1 MEIEPGVNR
10 DIDRAGLAAIGRRL
24 RSILALHRYIGI
36 TGYGGTGHLFRPGPT
51 LGRVPASGRARLPE
65 HGPAANPA
73 GSRPVTTS
81 NSPDRQ
87 ELARAVAGCQ
97 RCPLASGRLGQV
109 PGDGADTPRLL
120 VVGDW
125 SRQRPDRFSAA
136 TVFGPEEDRMVWRMM
151 AAIGLDRDRVFVT
164 NLLKCCPAG
173 DRVDPAWT
181 TACRDHL
188 AAQIGLLR
196 PELILALGE
205 PAAAA
210 LTGSRAPLVR
220 RRCRWH
226 RSILAATPVPVMV
239 SFHPVFLLANPEMKA
254 LAWQDLQLVQRR
266 LQAAGPVP

>member
-1 MEIEPGVNR
+1 METEPESNR
-10 DIDRAGLAAIGRRL
+10 YIDRAGLAAIGRRL

-36 TGYGGTGHLFRPGPT
+36 TGYGPTGHLFRPGP
-51 LGRVPASGRARLPE
+51 ASGRVRAPGRP
-65 HGPAANPA
+65 GSRGRVSAANPA
-73 GSRPVTTS
+73 GPRAATMSTP
-81 NSPDRQ
+81 PDRHG
-87 ELARAVAGCQ
+87 LVRAVAGCQ
-97 RCPLASGRLGQV
+97 RCPLASDRLGQV
-109 PGDGADTPRLL
+109 MGDGSDTPRLL

-125 SRQRPDRFSAA
+125 SRQRPDGFSAA

-181 TACRDHL
+181 AACRDHL

-205 PAAAA
+205 PAAAV

-220 RRCRWH
+220 LRGRWH
-226 RSILAATPVPVMV
+226 RGVAGATPVPVMV
-239 SFHPVFLLANPEMKA
+239 SFHPVFLLANPEMKS

-266 LQAAGPVP
+266 LRTTCPVP